1 MIDITQE
8 LFSSAVYP
16 GDTPPSFRRV
26 RTAEA
31 DGYMLT
37 DLSLCAHNGTHIDA
51 PAHFIPGGKAADE
64 LDLSRCIGRCLVF
77 EGEGELAAAD
87 VECIFAERV
96 LFKGNCTL
104 REEAAYLLRERCLL
118 VGTESQSIGSDAVH
132 RILLSA
138 EVAVLEG
145 LRLQAA
151 AAGEYYTLIA
161 LPLKLGGC
169 DGAPVRA
176 VLQPVSPAEQP
187 ASPAVLQPASPAVS
201 QPASPAGGEKPVSKE
216 GS

>member
-96 LFKGNCTL
+96 LFKGDCTL

-176 VLQPVSPAEQP
+176 VLQPVSPA
-187 ASPAVLQPASPAVS
+187 VLQPASPAVS
-201 QPASPAGGEKPVSKE
+201 QPASPAEQPAPADKIISEKKR
-216 GS
+216 

>member
-8 LFSSAVYP
+8 LFTSAVYP

-31 DGYMLT
+31 DGYMLP

-96 LFKGNCTL
+96 LFKGDCTL

-138 EVAVLEG
+138 EVLEG

-187 ASPAVLQPASPAVS
+187 APADKIIS
-201 QPASPAGGEKPVSKE
+201 EKKR
-216 GS
+216 

>member
-64 LDLSRCIGRCLVF
+64 LDR
-77 EGEGELAAAD
+77 GESVRQKDGETIREFLA
-87 VECIFAERV
+87 RV
-96 LFKGNCTL
+96 
-104 REEAAYLLRERCLL
+104 
-118 VGTESQSIGSDAVH
+118 
-132 RILLSA
+132 
-138 EVAVLEG
+138 
-145 LRLQAA
+145 
-151 AAGEYYTLIA
+151 
-161 LPLKLGGC
+161 
-169 DGAPVRA
+169 
-176 VLQPVSPAEQP
+176 
-187 ASPAVLQPASPAVS
+187 
-201 QPASPAGGEKPVSKE
+201 
-216 GS
+216 